1 MFRWPWKNRETI
13 HAEVDEELRYHLDR
27 RAEDLVAEGMTREA
41 AERVAHREFGDL
53 DQARRGLIRTDLGT
67 ERAGRRRLSWDDW
80 RLDVRAAWRGILHR
94 PGLAMA
100 AVTTLALG
108 TGLGTAVFSVVHGV
122 LLRPLPYPEPERLIT
137 VWQHD
142 VQKDLDE
149 YPAPGTFMD
158 WRERSRS
165 FGGMAAAIPYGY
177 DLLDDPSRPVG
188 LSAWQVTE
196 GFFEALGIPLAAG
209 RTFTADEYRDARAA
223 VAVLGHALWR
233 SRYGADSSIVGRRI
247 NLDGTPHLVIG
258 VAAATLDFPDR
269 TDVYTPQVLSED
281 QRALR
286 RQTYWRVIGRLAN
299 GVTLDQA
306 HEEASRISADLAT
319 ERPQTDA
326 AFRIALV
333 PLKEHLTGNVSLAL
347 YVLLAAVGL
356 LLAIACAN
364 VASLLLAH
372 GLARRRELAV
382 RAALGAGRGRLARL
396 MLLESAMLAVL
407 GGIMGIAVAYAGVP
421 ALLRLAPTAL
431 PRAEHIRVDLP
442 VLAAALGATILTA
455 LLCGLIPARSL
466 TRGGED
472 QMFRAGGSRGDT
484 GRRSGRALVIAE
496 VAIAL
501 VLLVGAGLLGRS
513 MRRLVSE
520 DLGYDHRN
528 RALFTLHFWDRAP
541 TAEKRAVLLSE
552 ILRRIG
558 EAPGVTAVG
567 AANALPLSREGS
579 EMDPSFRLPGEP
591 PAEPGRERIARLT
604 IATPDYL
611 RAMGTRLAGGRF
623 FSEADRAG
631 GLAVA
636 VVNETLAR
644 TTWPGEDPVGKQI
657 LTLGPTRAL
666 GIGVLREVV
675 GVVGDSRQHG
685 LGEPAQAEVYVPHAH
700 WPLGSMTIVAHSAL
714 PVESLRQSVE
724 AAVWSVAPALT
735 FTLERMETLLSESL
749 ATRRLVL
756 ALMMLFAGC
765 AGLLAAVGI
774 AGLVSL
780 GVSQRAREI
789 GIRMALG
796 AERPAVVRLVLR
808 QGLALAVAGVA
819 AGIVGALSLTRWL
832 GALLYQTPTTDL
844 LTYTGAGGLLLATAV
859 AAAWLPARR
868 ATRVDPV
875 TALRSE

>member
-1 MFRWPWKNRETI
+1 MFRWPWKTRETI

-27 RAEDLVAEGMTREA
+27 RTEDLVAEGMTREA
-41 AERVAHREFGDL
+41 AERTARAEFGDL
-53 DQARRGLIRTDLGT
+53 DAARRGLIRTDLGA

-94 PGLAMA
+94 PGLAVA
-100 AVTTLALG
+100 AVATLALG

-122 LLRPLPYPEPERLIT
+122 LLRPLPYPDPDRVIT

-165 FGGMAAAIPYGY
+165 FDRMAAAIPNGH

-209 RTFTADEYRDARAA
+209 RTFTADEYRDGAA

-306 HEEASRISADLAT
+306 HEDASRISADLAR

-333 PLKEHLTGNVSLAL
+333 PLKEHLTGDVSLAL

-396 MLLESAMLAVL
+396 MLLESALLAGV
-407 GGIMGIAVAYAGVP
+407 GGILGIAVAYAGVP
-421 ALLRLAPTAL
+421 ALLRLAPSAL

-472 QMFRAGGSRGDT
+472 EMFRAGGSRGDT

-528 RALFTLHFWDRAP
+528 RALLTLHFWDRAP
-541 TAEKRAVLLSE
+541 TAEGRAVLLSE

-558 EAPGVTAVG
+558 ELPGVTAVG

-611 RAMGTRLAGGRF
+611 RAMGTRLARGRF
-623 FSEADRAG
+623 LSEGDRPG
-631 GLAVA
+631 GLPVA
-636 VVNETLAR
+636 VVNEILAR

-657 LTLGPTRAL
+657 LTLGPTRAP
-666 GIGVLREVV
+666 GSGVLREVV
-675 GVVGDSRQHG
+675 GVVGDSRQRG

-700 WPLGSMTIVAHSAL
+700 WPFGSMTIVAHSAL

-735 FTLERMETLLSESL
+735 FNMERMETLLSETL

-756 ALMMLFAGC
+756 ALMTLFAGC

-780 GVSQRAREI
+780 GVSQRTREL

-808 QGLALAVAGVA
+808 QGLVLAVAGVA
-819 AGIVGALSLTRWL
+819 AGIVGALALTRWL

-844 LTYTGAGGLLLATAV
+844 LTYAGAGGLLLATAA

-875 TALRSE
+875 AALRSE

>member
-1 MFRWPWKNRETI
+1 MFRWPWKSRATI

-27 RAEDLVAEGMTREA
+27 RAEDLVAEGMMREA
-41 AERVAHREFGDL
+41 AERTARAEFGDL
-53 DQARRGLIRTDLGT
+53 DTARRGLIRTDLGT

-94 PGLAMA
+94 PGLAIA
-100 AVTTLALG
+100 AVATLALG

-122 LLRPLPYPEPERLIT
+122 LLRPLTYPEPDRLIT

-165 FGGMAAAIPYGY
+165 FDRMAAAIPNGH
-177 DLLDDPSRPVG
+177 DLLDDPSRPIG

-223 VAVLGHALWR
+223 VVVLGHALWR

-306 HEEASRISADLAT
+306 HEEASRISADLAR

-326 AFRIALV
+326 AFRMTLV
-333 PLKEHLTGNVSLAL
+333 PLKEHLTGDVSLAL
-347 YVLLAAVGL
+347 YVLLGAVGL
-356 LLAIACAN
+356 LFAIACAN

-372 GLARRRELAV
+372 GLARRQELAV

-407 GGIMGIAVAYAGVP
+407 GGIMGVAVAYAGVP
-421 ALLRLAPTAL
+421 ALLRLAPSAL

-442 VLAAALGATILTA
+442 VLAAALGATLLTA

-472 QMFRAGGSRGDT
+472 QMFRSGGSRTAT

-501 VLLVGAGLLGRS
+501 MLLIGAGLLGRS

-520 DLGYDHRN
+520 DLGYDHRD
-528 RALFTLHFWDRAP
+528 RALLTIHFWDRSP
-541 TAEKRAVLLSE
+541 TAEGRAVFLSE
-552 ILRRIG
+552 ILRRVG
-558 EAPGVTAVG
+558 EVRGVTAVG

-591 PAEPGRERIARLT
+591 PPEPGRERIARLT

-623 FSEADRAG
+623 LSEADRAG
-631 GLAVA
+631 GLPVA

-657 LTLGPTRAL
+657 LTLGPNR
-666 GIGVLREVV
+666 GPGGVLREVV
-675 GVVGDSRQHG
+675 GVVGDSRQRG
-685 LGEPAQAEVYVPHAH
+685 LDESAQAEIFVPHAH
-700 WPLGSMTIVAHSAL
+700 WGFASMTLVVHSAL
-714 PVESLRQSVE
+714 PPESLRRSLE
-724 AAVWSVAPALT
+724 EAVWSIAPTLT
-735 FTLERMETLLSESL
+735 FNLEWMEGLLAETLS
-749 ATRRLVL
+749 TRRLVL
-756 ALMMLFAGC
+756 VLMSIFAGC

-780 GVSQRAREI
+780 GVTQRTREL

-819 AGIVGALSLTRWL
+819 AGVVGALALTRWL

-844 LTYTGAGGLLLATAV
+844 LTYAGAGGMLLATAV

-875 TALRSE
+875 AALRSE

>member
-1 MFRWPWKNRETI
+1 MFRWPWKSRETI
-13 HAEVDEELRYHLDR
+13 LAEVDEELRYHLDR
-27 RAEDLVAEGMTREA
+27 RAEDLRAEGLTREE
-41 AERVAHREFGDL
+41 AERTARAEFGDL
-53 DQARRGLIRTDLGT
+53 DAARRGLIRTDLGA

-94 PGLAMA
+94 PGLAVA
-100 AVTTLALG
+100 SVATLALG

-142 VQKDLDE
+142 VQKDVAE

-165 FGGMAAAIPYGY
+165 FDRMAAAIPYGH
-177 DLLDDPSRPVG
+177 DLLDDPGHPTAIR
-188 LSAWQVTE
+188 AWRVTD
-196 GFFEALGIPLAAG
+196 GFFEALGVRLVAG
-209 RTFTADEYRDARAA
+209 RTFTAEEYRDDQAA
-223 VAVLGHALWR
+223 VAVLGHRLWN
-233 SRYGADSSIVGRRI
+233 SRYGADSAVVGRRI

-258 VAAATLDFPDR
+258 IAPATLDFPDR

-281 QRALR
+281 QRVLR
-286 RQTYWRVIGRLAN
+286 RRTYWRVVGRLAN
-299 GVTLDQA
+299 GVTLGQA
-306 HEEASRISADLAT
+306 REEASRISADLAR

-326 AFRIALV
+326 AFRMSLL
-333 PLKEHLTGNVSLAL
+333 PLKEHVTGEVSLAL

-396 MLLESAMLAVL
+396 ILLESALLAGL
-407 GGIMGIAVAYAGVP
+407 GGVMGVAVAYAGVP
-421 ALLRLAPTAL
+421 ALLRLAPSAL

-442 VLAAALGATILTA
+442 VLAAALGATLLTA

-472 QMFRAGGSRGDT
+472 QMFRTGGSRTAT
-484 GRRSGRALVIAE
+484 GRRSGRVLVITE

-501 VLLVGAGLLGRS
+501 MLLVGAGLLGRS

-528 RALFTLHFWDRAP
+528 RALLTMHFWDRAP
-541 TAEKRAVLLSE
+541 TAEGRAVFLSE
-552 ILRRIG
+552 IERRI
-558 EAPGVTAVG
+558 AAVPGVTAVG
-567 AANALPLSREGS
+567 AANALPLSRVGS
-579 EMDPSFRLPGEP
+579 EMDPSFRLPGEAAP
-591 PAEPGRERIARLT
+591 EPGRERIARLT
-604 IATPDYL
+604 IVTPDYL
-611 RAMGTRLAGGRF
+611 RAIGTRLAGGRF
-623 FSEADRAG
+623 LSEFDRVG
-631 GLAVA
+631 GQPVA

-657 LTLGPTRAL
+657 LTLGPNR
-666 GIGVLREVV
+666 GPGGVLREVV
-675 GVVGDSRQHG
+675 GVVADSRQRG
-685 LGEPAQAEVYVPHAH
+685 LGEPAQAEIFVPHAH
-700 WPLGSMTIVAHSAL
+700 WGFASMTLVVHSPL
-714 PVESLRQSVE
+714 PPESLRKSLE
-724 AAVWSVAPALT
+724 EAVWSLAPTLT
-735 FTLERMETLLSESL
+735 FNLEWMEGLLAETLS
-749 ATRRLVL
+749 TRRLVL
-756 ALMMLFAGC
+756 VLMSIFAGC

-780 GVSQRAREI
+780 GVSQRTREL

-796 AERPAVVRLVLR
+796 AERPAVVRMVLG
-808 QGLALAVAGVA
+808 QGLALAGAGVVAGLL
-819 AGIVGALSLTRWL
+819 GALALTRWL
-832 GALLYQTPTTDL
+832 RALLYQTPTTDV
-844 LTYTGAGGLLLATAV
+844 LTYAGAGALLLATAM
-859 AAAWLPARR
+859 AAAWIPARR
-868 ATRVDPV
+868 ATQVDPAS
-875 TALRSE
+875 ALRSE

>member
-1 MFRWPWKNRETI
+1 MFRWPWKSRETI
-13 HAEVDEELRYHLDR
+13 QTEVDEELRYHLDR
-27 RAEDLVAEGMTREA
+27 RAEDLRAEGLTREE
-41 AERVAHREFGDL
+41 AERTARAEFGDL
-53 DQARRGLIRTDLGT
+53 DAARRGLIRTDLGT

-94 PGLAMA
+94 PGLAIA

-165 FGGMAAAIPYGY
+165 FGGMAAAIPYGH
-177 DLLDDPSRPVG
+177 DLLDDPSHPTGIR
-188 LSAWQVTE
+188 AWKVTE
-196 GFFEALGIPLAAG
+196 GFFEVLGVRLVAG
-209 RTFTADEYRDARAA
+209 RTFTAEEYRDGQAA
-223 VAVLGHALWR
+223 VAVLGHRLWQ
-233 SRYGADSSIVGRRI
+233 SRYGADPAVVGRRI

-258 VAAATLDFPDR
+258 IAPATLDFPDR
-269 TDVYTPQVLSED
+269 TDIYTPQVVSED
-281 QRALR
+281 QRGLR
-286 RQTYWRVIGRLAN
+286 RRTYWRVVGRLAA
-299 GVTLDQA
+299 GVTPDQA
-306 HEEASRISADLAT
+306 HDEASRISADLAR

-326 AFRIALV
+326 AFRMTLV
-333 PLKEHLTGNVSLAL
+333 PLKDHLTGDVSLAL

-407 GGIMGIAVAYAGVP
+407 GGIMGIAVAYATVP
-421 ALLRLAPTAL
+421 ALLRLAPNAL
-431 PRAEHIRVDLP
+431 PRAEQIRVDLP
-442 VLAAALGATILTA
+442 VLLTALAATILTA
-455 LLCGLIPARSL
+455 LICGLIPARSL
-466 TRGGED
+466 TRGGD
-472 QMFRAGGSRGDT
+472 GQLFRLGGSRTAT
-484 GRRSGRALVIAE
+484 GRQAGRALVIAE

-501 VLLVGAGLLGRS
+501 MLLIGAGLLGRS

-520 DLGYDHRN
+520 DLGYAHRD
-528 RALFTLHFWDRAP
+528 RALLTMHFWDRAP
-541 TAEKRAVLLSE
+541 TAEGRAVFLSE
-552 ILRRIG
+552 MLRRI
-558 EAPGVTAVG
+558 AAVPGVTAVG
-567 AANALPLSREGS
+567 AANALPLSRVGS
-579 EMDPSFRLPGEP
+579 EMDPPFRLPGEAAP
-591 PAEPGRERIARLT
+591 EPGRERIARLT
-604 IATPDYL
+604 IVTPDYL

-623 FSEADRAG
+623 FTEADRAG
-631 GLAVA
+631 GLPVA

-644 TTWPGEDPVGKQI
+644 TTWPGQDPVGKQI
-657 LTLGPTRAL
+657 LTNGPAP
-666 GIGVLREVV
+666 GGALREVV
-675 GVVGDSRQHG
+675 GVVGDSRQQG
-685 LGEPAQAEVYVPHAH
+685 LDEPAQAEIFVPHAH
-700 WPLGSMTIVAHSAL
+700 WGFASMTLVVHSAL
-714 PVESLRQSVE
+714 PPESLRKSLE
-724 AAVWSVAPALT
+724 EAVWSIAPTLT
-735 FTLERMETLLSESL
+735 FNLEWMEGLLAETLS
-749 ATRRLVL
+749 TRRLVL
-756 ALMMLFAGC
+756 VLMSIFAGC

-774 AGLVSL
+774 AGLVGL
-780 GVSQRAREI
+780 GVSQRTREL

-819 AGIVGALSLTRWL
+819 AGLVGALALTRWL
-832 GALLYQTPTTDL
+832 GALLYQIPPTDL
-844 LTYTGAGGLLLATAV
+844 LTYAGAGGLLLATAV

-875 TALRSE
+875 AALRSE

>member
-1 MFRWPWKNRETI
+1 MFRWPRKSRETI

-41 AERVAHREFGDL
+41 AERVAHAEFGDL

-94 PGLAMA
+94 PGLAVA
-100 AVTTLALG
+100 AVATLALG

-122 LLRPLPYPEPERLIT
+122 LLRPLPYPDPDRIVT

-142 VQKDLDE
+142 VQKDIDE

-165 FGGMAAAIPYGY
+165 FDRMAAAEPYGY

-196 GFFEALGIPLAAG
+196 GFFEALGIPLTAG
-209 RTFTADEYRDARAA
+209 RTFTADEYRDAQAA
-223 VAVLGHALWR
+223 VVVLGHALWR

-269 TDVYTPQVLSED
+269 ADVYAPQVLSED

-286 RQTYWRVIGRLAN
+286 RQTYWRVFGRLAN

-306 HEEASRISADLAT
+306 HEEASRISADLAR

-333 PLKEHLTGNVSLAL
+333 PLKEHLTGDVSLAL

-407 GGIMGIAVAYAGVP
+407 GGVMGVAVAYAGVP
-421 ALLRLAPTAL
+421 ALLRLAPSAL
-431 PRAEHIRVDLP
+431 PRAEYIRVDLP
-442 VLAAALGATILTA
+442 VLAAALGVTILTA

-501 VLLVGAGLLGRS
+501 MLLVGAGLLGRS

-528 RALFTLHFWDRAP
+528 RALLTLHFWDRAP
-541 TAEKRAVLLSE
+541 TAEGRAVLLSE
-552 ILRRIG
+552 VLHRIR
-558 EAPGVTAVG
+558 EVPGVTAVG

-611 RAMGTRLAGGRF
+611 RAMGTRLARGRF
-623 FSEADRAG
+623 LSEADQAG
-631 GLAVA
+631 GLPVA

-657 LTLGPTRAL
+657 LTLGPNR
-666 GIGVLREVV
+666 GPGGVLREVV
-675 GVVGDSRQHG
+675 GMVADSRQRG

-700 WPLGSMTIVAHSAL
+700 WPLGSMTIVAHSTL

-735 FTLERMETLLSESL
+735 FTLEQMETLLSETL

-756 ALMMLFAGC
+756 ALMTLFAGC

-780 GVSQRAREI
+780 SVSQRTREL

-808 QGLALAVAGVA
+808 QGLALAVTGVVAGL
-819 AGIVGALSLTRWL
+819 VGALALTRWL
-832 GALLYQTPTTDL
+832 GSLLYQTPTTDL
-844 LTYTGAGGLLLATAV
+844 LTYAGAGALLLATAT
-859 AAAWLPARR
+859 AAAWVPARR

-875 TALRSE
+875 AALRSE